1 MLIVTEPLDPVDMP
15 MLVPA
20 TRYEV
25 PSVSL
30 VSEPLK
36 PCGALIAPEMMF
48 VPSAVPMLMEVAAPA
63 KFTVVADVF
72 TRSKLAPAVM
82 IFAEVMPSP
91 TLRMWLILSNVRPA
105 SPPNVDP
112 PSLNC
117 T

>member
-1 MLIVTEPLDPVDMP
+1 MF
-15 MLVPA
+15 VPA

-25 PSVSL
+25 PSVSF
-30 VSEPLK
+30 VREPLK

-63 KFTVVADVF
+63 KFTVVAEVF
-72 TRSKLAPAVM
+72 TRSNVAPAV
-82 IFAEVMPSP
+82 ISFADIVPSP
-91 TLRMWLILSNVRPA
+91 IRRMWLILSNVRPA